1 MSRLT
6 SSRVLV
12 TGATGFIGGRLV
24 ERLVREEGA
33 TVRALVRNFA
43 NAPRIARFPIEMIPG
58 DLSSPEALERAVE
71 GCDVVFHCAY
81 GAQGTDA
88 ERRVVNVQGT
98 ERVLAAALAH
108 KCRRVVHVSTMSVY
122 GDPQSG
128 EIDESVGRQYTGSAY
143 GDSKI
148 DAENAALGYC
158 AKGLSVAVIQPTIV
172 YGPFGLTWTIK
183 PLQQLQT
190 GRVIMVNGGS
200 GICNPVYIDDV
211 VSAMIAAA
219 IADDAHGQAFLVSG
233 DASVTWREFFERY
246 ERMLAASATISMT
259 PEEARAHF
267 ASCEPQGL
275 VKDTV
280 RVLRREGQKRETLL
294 RERLSPSRAGRL
306 ALGIAERWSLLAG
319 AQASASGAEDGPPI
333 HPLPPAKVAMFT
345 ARARFRIDKATKLL
359 GYRPAFTLDRG
370 MAVTEEWAKWA
381 NIA

>member
-1 MSRLT
+1 MSALNG
-6 SSRVLV
+6 SRVLV

-33 TVRALVRNFA
+33 QVRALVRTFA

-58 DLSSPEALERAVE
+58 DLVSQDALDRAMD

-98 ERVLAAALAH
+98 ERVLATALAH
-108 KCRRVVHVSTMSVY
+108 KCRRLVHVSTMSVY

-128 EIDESVGRQYTGSAY
+128 DIDETAPRRYTGSAY

-148 DAENAALGYC
+148 DAENAALAYC
-158 AKGLSVAVIQPTIV
+158 DKGLSVAVVQPTIV

-190 GRVIMVNGGS
+190 GRVIMINGGS

-211 VSAMIAAA
+211 VSAMIGAARSER
-219 IADDAHGQAFLVSG
+219 AHGQAFLVSG
-233 DASVTWREFFERY
+233 NTPVTWREFYQRY
-246 ERMLAASATISMT
+246 ERMLAATATISMA
-259 PEEARAHF
+259 PEEALAHF
-267 ASCEPQGL
+267 ASCEPKGL
-275 VKDTV
+275 VADTV
-280 RVLRREGQKRETLL
+280 RVLRREGQKRETLI

-306 ALGIAERWSLLAG
+306 ALGIAERVSLL
-319 AQASASGAEDGPPI
+319 SGARSSSEADDGPPI
-333 HPLPPAKVAMFT
+333 HPVPPSKVSMFA
-345 ARARFRIDKATKLL
+345 ARATFRIDKAAALL
-359 GYRPAFTLDRG
+359 GYRPAFSLDRG
-370 MAVTEEWAKWA
+370 MATTEEWAKWA
-381 NIA
+381 KFA